1 MIGGDQGANI
11 FDNRPIGRVQW
22 RIFFLLALVAMVD
35 GFNAQALSI
44 IAPALAS
51 EWHFGSAVMT
61 RLFVA
66 ALCGT
71 AIGSCSFGWIADRVG
86 RKPVLLSAIAVMGM
100 FSFASAN
107 SSTVFELG
115 LFRFIEGVGLGAAL
129 PNILTLTVEYSPERH
144 RNIMV
149 NAVMCGFPVGG
160 ALGGMIVGHLLH
172 QYGWRS
178 ALVLGGCASLVLV
191 PVLALGLVE
200 SLRFLSTR
208 NDAGTRINSIMK
220 KMGIREAIKLPTF
233 RAQQTRAPLRAILS
247 SGLRFGTIVL
257 WVMSACAN
265 IVQYFLISWS
275 PWMLKATGVSAS
287 EAAYGAVALGVGS
300 TLGALAIGRVM
311 DRFGA
316 YAVVAIGYLLSV
328 FTIAGISFSIGF
340 SLQITLIALFVA
352 GVFVVGARFGV
363 SALTTGYFPTQIRAT
378 GVSSCYGIS
387 QVGSVL
393 GPLVGGML
401 ISIPLD
407 YPSVF
412 RFAAIPAILNAV
424 LGYTLYRRLRTVQD
438 NSILVAN
445 LGGER

>member
-1 MIGGDQGANI
+1 MGGDQGSNV
-11 FDNRPIGRVQW
+11 FDGRPIGPMQW
-22 RIFFLLALVAMVD
+22 QIFLLLALVAMVD

-44 IAPALAS
+44 VAPALAS
-51 EWHFGSAVMT
+51 EWHLNSAVMT

-66 ALCGT
+66 GLCGT
-71 AIGSCSFGWIADRVG
+71 GIGSCSFGWIADRIG
-86 RKPVLLSAIAVMGM
+86 RKPVLLSALAVMGV
-100 FSFASAN
+100 FTLASAN
-107 SSTVFELG
+107 ASTVFELA
-115 LFRFIEGVGLGAAL
+115 LYRFIAGVGLGAAL

-144 RNIMV
+144 RNFIV
-149 NAVMCGFPVGG
+149 NAVMCGFPIGG
-160 ALGGMIVGHLLH
+160 AAGGAIASQLLH
-172 QYGWRS
+172 HYGWRS
-178 ALVLGGCASLVLV
+178 ALILGGAASLVLI
-191 PVLALGLVE
+191 PGLLVGMVE

-208 NDAGTRINSIMK
+208 NDTQRRIDSIMRRL
-220 KMGIREAIKLPTF
+220 GISERIRLPASHPNHVRVPLGAIF
-233 RAQQTRAPLRAILS
+233 SAEF
-247 SGLRFGTIVL
+247 RFGTIVL

-287 EAAYGAVALGVGS
+287 EAAYGAVALGIGS

-328 FTIAGISFSIGF
+328 FTIVGISFSIGL
-340 SLQITLIALFVA
+340 SVQVILIALFVA

-378 GVSSCYGIS
+378 GVSSCYGMS

-407 YPSVF
+407 YPTVF
-412 RFAAIPAILNAV
+412 RFAALPAILNAV
-424 LGYTLYRRLRTVQD
+424 LGYALYRKLRGSHD
-438 NSILVAN
+438 HSGLVAN
-445 LGGER
+445 LGNEK